1 MDYMLICLI
10 FIIVCI
16 IVKILMD
23 NRHFNIN
30 SVIIS
35 QRWVYKSFEK
45 CAKKIV
51 YDNYNKKGKAI
62 FTKKGKYRVDFLN
75 DVNKKC
81 SEIIQECC
89 RGNHFNV
96 NFCNF
101 IQSNYPNIRV
111 KDLQLAINEFRV
123 QKVMYINKKFD
134 DFLLNVD
141 TVSPNDFFE
150 IKNKQRGDIVGVY
163 VIYNETKDL
172 YYVGQAKK
180 LFFRISQHF
189 TGHGNGDVYADY
201 KYGDNFTIKIVKL
214 SDSGYDDLDLLE
226 KDLIKKYNAFTN
238 GYNKT
243 AGNS

>member
-10 FIIVCI
+10 FILVCI

>member
-1 MDYMLICLI
+1 MLICLI
-10 FIIVCI
+10 CIIVCI

-30 SVIIS
+30 SITIS
-35 QRWVYKSFEK
+35 QRWVYKGFEK

-62 FTKKGKYRVDFLN
+62 FTKKGKYRVAFLN

-89 RGNHFNV
+89 SGNHFND

-123 QKVMYINKKFD
+123 QKAMYINQKFD

-150 IKNKQRGDIVGVY
+150 IKNKQKGDVVGVY
-163 VIYNETKDL
+163 VIHNETQNM
-172 YYVGQAKK
+172 YYVGQAKR
-180 LFFRISQHF
+180 LFFRINQHF

-214 SDSGYDDLDLLE
+214 SDSGYDDLNLLE
-226 KDLIKKYNAFTN
+226 KDLIRKYNALSN

-243 AGNS
+243 AGNN